1 MKISFDV
8 IRLIGLACCVMAGVC
23 PAMPAENEPKR
34 IVVAVP
40 RDSTEA
46 AKIRLIIEG
55 VSAPANQPLKL
66 RVTTTN
72 EAGKDVFLGSAGV
85 EAVSRNE
92 SKTRRLPPIRVDV
105 TRALKRVLANR
116 AITTNAEIAIQVLDE
131 KNIPIPNLTW
141 SVEAA
146 RIETQAK

>member
-1 MKISFDV
+1 MKISFNA
-8 IRLIGLACCVMAGVC
+8 IKLIAFACCAMAGVG
-23 PAMPAENEPKR
+23 PMTAAENELQR

-40 RDSTEA
+40 PGSAEA
-46 AKIRLIIEG
+46 PKIRLIIEG
-55 VSAPANQPLKL
+55 VSAPGNQPFKL

-72 EAGKDVFLGSAGV
+72 EAGKGVFLGSAGV

-92 SKTRRLPPIRVDV
+92 SKTRRLPPIRMDV
-105 TRALKRVLANR
+105 TRALKRMLANR
-116 AITTNAEIAIQVLDE
+116 AITTNAEIAIQAVDG
-131 KNIPIPNLTW
+131 KNNPIPNLTW